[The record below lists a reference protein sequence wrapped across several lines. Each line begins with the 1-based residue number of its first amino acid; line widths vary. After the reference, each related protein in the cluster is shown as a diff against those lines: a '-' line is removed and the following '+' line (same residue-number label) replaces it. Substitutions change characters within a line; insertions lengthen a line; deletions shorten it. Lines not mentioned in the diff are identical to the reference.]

1 MRSTDNYNRT
11 KAMQEYA
18 SAILRELPMIDR
30 VKNNEELDGAIYEML
45 QLLGKCSGAD
55 EYIFLIKKK
64 RTEKN
69 TSVFSVNGKMRTTY

>member
-1 MRSTDNYNRT
+1 
-11 KAMQEYA
+11 MQEYA

-30 VKNNEELDGAIYEML
+30 VKNNEELDGAIYEMEN
-45 QLLGKCSGAD
+45 AVVPI

-69 TSVFSVNGKMRTTY
+69 TSVFSMNGKMRTTY

>member
-45 QLLGKCSGAD
+45 QLLGKCSGA
-55 EYIFLIKKK
+55 ES
-64 RTEKN
+64 R
-69 TSVFSVNGKMRTTY
+69 